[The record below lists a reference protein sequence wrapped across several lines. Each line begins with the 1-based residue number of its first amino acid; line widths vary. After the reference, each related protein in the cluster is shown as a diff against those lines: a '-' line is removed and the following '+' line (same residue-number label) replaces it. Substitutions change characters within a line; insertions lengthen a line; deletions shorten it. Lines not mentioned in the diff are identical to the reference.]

1 MSLQMAVVDGWTVT
15 RRNMI
20 KLIRVPD
27 MIIFSTIQPIMFVV
41 LFAYIFGGSIQIPGV
56 PYVEYLMA
64 GIFGQTVVFGSAVTG
79 LGLAEDLKRGIIDRF
94 RSLPMAKSA
103 VLVGRTTAD
112 LLNNVLVVIVMVI
125 CALLVGW
132 RVHTSLGEV
141 LLGFLVL
148 LAFAYAFSWIS
159 AVIGLSVS
167 SPEVAQSAGFIWL
180 FPVTFLSNAFVA
192 SASLN
197 SFFRTVAEWN
207 PLSAVVA
214 AARELFGNTSPALQ
228 ATTTAW
234 PMQHPVLASWI
245 WFAVIM
251 VIFVPL
257 AIRQYNKAADR

>member
-1 MSLQMAVVDGWTVT
+1 MAVIADGLTVT

-27 MIIFSTIQPIMFVV
+27 LLVFSTIQPIMFVV
-41 LFAYIFGGSIQIPGV
+41 LFAYVFGGSIQIPGV

-79 LGLAEDLKRGIIDRF
+79 MGLAEDLKRGIIDRF

-112 LLNNVLVVIVMVI
+112 LLNNVLVVVIMVI

-132 RVHTSLGEV
+132 RIHTSAGEAF
-141 LLGFLVL
+141 LGFLTL

-159 AVIGLSVS
+159 ACIGLSVS
-167 SPEVAQSAGFIWL
+167 GPEVAQSAGFIWL

-197 SFFRTVAEWN
+197 SFFRTIAEWN

-214 AARELFGNTSPALQ
+214 AAREMFGNTSAALQ
-228 ATTTAW
+228 SSSTAW
-234 PMQHPVLASWI
+234 PMQHPLLASWC
-245 WFAVIM
+245 WFVVIM
-251 VIFVPL
+251 AIFVPL
-257 AIRQYNKAADR
+257 AIRQYNRAANR

>member
-1 MSLQMAVVDGWTVT
+1 MSVVSDGLTVT
-15 RRNMI
+15 RRNLI
-20 KLIRVPD
+20 KLIRIPD
-27 MIIFSTIQPIMFVV
+27 LLIFSTIQPIMFVV

-64 GIFGQTVVFGSAVTG
+64 GIFGQTVVFGSAITG
-79 LGLAEDLKRGIIDRF
+79 LGLAEDLQRGIIDRF
-94 RSLPMAKSA
+94 RSLPMSRSA

-112 LLNNVLVVIVMVI
+112 LLSNVLVVIIMTI

-132 RVHTSLGEV
+132 RVHNSFGNV
-141 LLGFLVL
+141 LLGFLIL
-148 LAFAYAFSWIS
+148 FAFAYAFSWIS

-167 SPEVAQSAGFIWL
+167 GPEVAQSAGFIWL

-214 AARELFGNTSPALQ
+214 AARELLGNSSEALKSSS
-228 ATTTAW
+228 TAW
-234 PMQHPVLASWI
+234 PMQHPVLASWL

-251 VIFVPL
+251 AIFMPL
-257 AIRQYNKAADR
+257 AIRQYRHAANR